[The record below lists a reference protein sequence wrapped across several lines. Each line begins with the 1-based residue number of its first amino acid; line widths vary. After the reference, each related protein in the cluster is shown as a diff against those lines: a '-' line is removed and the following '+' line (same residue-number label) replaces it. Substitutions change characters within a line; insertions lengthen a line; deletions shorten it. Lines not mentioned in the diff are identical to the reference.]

1 MTFGEYG
8 AILSAMKGA
17 DDMGFMAKLAL
28 LYVSLTA
35 LTCYFF
41 AKKKNGIAIALIA
54 VMAVA
59 AAILATLWILFP
71 M

>member
-1 MTFGEYG
+1 MLYCQQR
-8 AILSAMKGA
+8 KGGV
-17 DDMGFMAKLAL
+17 DMGFMAKLAL
-28 LYVSLTA
+28 LYVSLIA

>member
-1 MTFGEYG
+1 
-8 AILSAMKGA
+8 
-17 DDMGFMAKLAL
+17 MGFMAKLAL
-28 LYVSLTA
+28 IYVSLIA

-59 AAILATLWILFP
+59 AAILATLWILSP

>member
-1 MTFGEYG
+1 
-8 AILSAMKGA
+8 
-17 DDMGFMAKLAL
+17 MGLFVKLVLQYAVL
-28 LYVSLTA
+28 IA